1 MSKKTQTGYYKVK
14 EFLQE
19 RRWIEWPRKK
29 SGFMRNWLIEA
40 REAAGIT
47 QEKLAEKVG
56 LQSNSIHRYE
66 AAERKMNFFTA
77 VKVADALNTTVE
89 RLIPEEYIHKTE
101 KTDIEREAED
111 VFHQLSPE
119 DQKMLLRQMKGLL
132 AVPA

>member
-1 MSKKTQTGYYKVK
+1 MAEEEKRFHEK
-14 EFLQE
+14 LAD
-19 RRWIEWPRKK
+19 R
-29 SGFMRNWLIEA
+29 LIEA
-40 REAAGIT
+40 REVAGIT

-66 AAERKMNFFTA
+66 ATERKMNFFTT